1 MLVIVVGGHGGHR
14 DRDLNRKNKY
24 FGHGHQYRLRL
35 KTSATII
42 ENGHGHGHGE
52 DHENNSQIQCL
63 FYSVIVSFYDNTFIT
78 NILLPTTPLEAFFG
92 TTSGASGLI
101 F

>member
-1 MLVIVVGGHGGHR
+1 MLVVVVGGHGGHR

-42 ENGHGHGHGE
+42 ENGHGHGE

-63 FYSVIVSFYDNTFIT
+63 FYSVIVPVFSIVQEIGWIYPAAFIRFWAST
-78 NILLPTTPLEAFFG
+78 RMGRMLL
-92 TTSGASGLI
+92 
-101 F
+101 